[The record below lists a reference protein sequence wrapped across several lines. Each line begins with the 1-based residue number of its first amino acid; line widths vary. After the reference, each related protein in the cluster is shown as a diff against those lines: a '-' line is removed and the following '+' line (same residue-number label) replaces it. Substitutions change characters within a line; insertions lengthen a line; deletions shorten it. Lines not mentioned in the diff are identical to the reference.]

1 MKRRGRYADETGFLP
16 RILRSRSGGVA
27 ARGRGPVTLERQESF
42 SRIAVAY
49 AGLFLPLAILVATNM
64 VNRGAEQRA
73 AQEKC
78 IEESIQL
85 LDKQY
90 DAAGVAPSVA
100 DERRTH
106 FAAVADYTV
115 QYCDKAGFKL
125 PQVVTTTI
133 AGQAAA
139 GKGTEA
145 GDSLSDT
152 RDKANDITQGD
163 GHGPAVPAA
172 GAAVPVPGP
181 AIRLFLQIVD
191 EAQRPAALLLQQRL
205 QQERIGGRPIV
216 VPGIEKVGGGADNSL
231 RCLKSNDCAMAPALA
246 ALVNAQLASPQV
258 TVTNL
263 SARFDKAVNV
273 APGTF
278 ELWLAPG
285 DVRVKPAG

>member
-1 MKRRGRYADETGFLP
+1 MNLD
-16 RILRSRSGGVA
+16 
-27 ARGRGPVTLERQESF
+27 RQESV

-49 AGLFLPLAILVATNM
+49 AGLLVPVAIIVATNM

-78 IEESIQL
+78 IEESVQL

-90 DAAGVAPSVA
+90 DTAGVAPSVA
-100 DERRTH
+100 DERRSH

-125 PQVVTTTI
+125 PQVVTSTI
-133 AGQAAA
+133 AGEAAA

-145 GDSLSDT
+145 GDSLNRTTDQ
-152 RDKANDITQGD
+152 AAHITQGD
-163 GHGPAVPAA
+163 SHPPAAPAA
-172 GAAVPVPGP
+172 GTPVAPQGP

-191 EAQRPAALLLQQRL
+191 EAQRPAAEILQQRL
-205 QQERIGGRPIV
+205 QQEKIGGHPIV
-216 VPGIEKVGGGADNSL
+216 VPGIEKVAAGADNSL

-263 SARFDKAVNV
+263 SARFDKAVGV

-278 ELWLAPG
+278 ELWFGPG
-285 DVRVKPAG
+285 DVRVK

>member
-1 MKRRGRYADETGFLP
+1 M
-16 RILRSRSGGVA
+16 
-27 ARGRGPVTLERQESF
+27 TLERQESF
-42 SRIAVAY
+42 ARIAVAY
-49 AGLFLPLAILVATNM
+49 AGLLLPAAILLATHM

-90 DAAGVAPSVA
+90 DSAGVAPSVA
-100 DERRTH
+100 DERRAH

-125 PQVVTTTI
+125 PQVIATTI

-145 GDSLSDT
+145 GDSLSQTTDQAA
-152 RDKANDITQGD
+152 RITQGD
-163 GHGPAVPAA
+163 SHAPAAPAA
-172 GAAVPVPGP
+172 GIPVSPQGP

-191 EAQRPAALLLQQRL
+191 EAQRPAARTLQQRL
-205 QQERIGGRPIV
+205 EQATIGGHPIV
-216 VPGIEKVGGGADNSL
+216 VPGIEKVAAGADNSL
-231 RCLKSNDCAMAPALA
+231 RCLKSSDCAMAPALA

-263 SARFDKAVNV
+263 SARFDKAVGV

-278 ELWLAPG
+278 ELWFGPG
-285 DVRVKPAG
+285 DVRVK